1 MGHTVADLIV
11 WFLKECKRLC
21 NCGAEKQLNTV
32 SRLVGHPGRSLK
44 DSRAETVANTGNF

>member
-1 MGHTVADLIV
+1 MGHTVADLTV
-11 WFLKECKRLC
+11 WFLKEYKRLC

-32 SRLVGHPGRSLK
+32 SRSLK